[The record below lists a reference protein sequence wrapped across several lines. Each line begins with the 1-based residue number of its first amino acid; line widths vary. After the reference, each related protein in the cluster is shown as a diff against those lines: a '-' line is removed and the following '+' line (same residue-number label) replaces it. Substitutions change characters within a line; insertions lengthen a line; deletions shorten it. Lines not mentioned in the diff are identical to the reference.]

1 MATVENCALAGR
13 DSSLRDKELDPG
25 RLALDLHHCRRGLS
39 PVADLDLGLEGT
51 VRRGL
56 ARHPREP
63 IGHQTAASE
72 QLLRPHNHLVPHG
85 IDVQHVVRLT
95 GGDTETAPLPDRVP
109 ERPAMVS
116 QDAALR
122 VHHLALADESRHE
135 LLEERRVSA
144 AGDKADLLRVRLR
157 GDGSKSEPGRL
168 RPRFDLRQSSER
180 EESPRQLPL
189 AQHVEHVRLVLCSVG
204 ALEQPPPPAG
214 GALRSRVVPGR
225 DEPAV
230 QLIRVSEERAEL
242 DVLVASDTWV
252 RCPTGFVLGEEIGDD
267 RLLELLRDVVDLEGH
282 SEGCGYGAR
291 VFARAVAAASA
302 FRPAVR
308 EMDEL
313 HVRPHDLVALLKEQ
327 ARRDGGINPAGH
339 ADQHPPLAHRS
350 EASTA
355 HQPVRRSR
363 LPPTV
368 SYGGMGSF
376 GGVMT
381 MSKMPSR
388 MLVGAAVFELVLAA
402 GFGVLAVVLPA
413 EARPGMIITA
423 VILGVVGIVLLAI
436 RRRAATRFAETERLR
451 SSGLDGTATI
461 VELSQTNMYMNGQ
474 PQVAMG
480 LQVTFPG
487 REPYTVQLKEFV
499 PLIFLGALT
508 AGVPLPVKVDPA
520 NLQKVLIDW
529 QHVGAAPAGGPG
541 PTQQVVAGKDVAATP
556 ELVRQSASAGMLP
569 SESELEYQRT
579 RLRQF
584 GKPATAVVQSA
595 QDTGMTVGR
604 YKVFSCGPGPHGR
617 GSDQRHH
624 GERGGG
630 SARIRR

>member
-1 MATVENCALAGR
+1 
-13 DSSLRDKELDPG
+13 
-25 RLALDLHHCRRGLS
+25 
-39 PVADLDLGLEGT
+39 
-51 VRRGL
+51 
-56 ARHPREP
+56 
-63 IGHQTAASE
+63 
-72 QLLRPHNHLVPHG
+72 
-85 IDVQHVVRLT
+85 
-95 GGDTETAPLPDRVP
+95 
-109 ERPAMVS
+109 
-116 QDAALR
+116 
-122 VHHLALADESRHE
+122 
-135 LLEERRVSA
+135 
-144 AGDKADLLRVRLR
+144 
-157 GDGSKSEPGRL
+157 
-168 RPRFDLRQSSER
+168 
-180 EESPRQLPL
+180 
-189 AQHVEHVRLVLCSVG
+189 
-204 ALEQPPPPAG
+204 
-214 GALRSRVVPGR
+214 
-225 DEPAV
+225 
-230 QLIRVSEERAEL
+230 
-242 DVLVASDTWV
+242 
-252 RCPTGFVLGEEIGDD
+252 
-267 RLLELLRDVVDLEGH
+267 
-282 SEGCGYGAR
+282 
-291 VFARAVAAASA
+291 
-302 FRPAVR
+302 
-308 EMDEL
+308 
-313 HVRPHDLVALLKEQ
+313 
-327 ARRDGGINPAGH
+327 
-339 ADQHPPLAHRS
+339 
-350 EASTA
+350 
-355 HQPVRRSR
+355 
-363 LPPTV
+363 
-368 SYGGMGSF
+368 
-376 GGVMT
+376 MT

-630 SARIRR
+630 SARVRR